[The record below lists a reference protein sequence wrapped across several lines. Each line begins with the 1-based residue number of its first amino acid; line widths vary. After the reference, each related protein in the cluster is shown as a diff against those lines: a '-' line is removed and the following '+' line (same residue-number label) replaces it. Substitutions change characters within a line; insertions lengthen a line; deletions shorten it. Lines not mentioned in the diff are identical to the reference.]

1 MRFVRGQTGKRG
13 RRPGQCGTQFEG
25 EKGHAFAWSQ
35 LGDKK
40 HKGDRAEGLGSVW
53 GGERAHAFAWS
64 QLGDKKQNGGRAEGL
79 GSVWEEKG
87 HMRLCGLS
95 WETRNKMGA
104 GGKAWAVCGR
114 RKGTCVCVVSVGR
127 QETKWGQGGRP
138 GREAPNV
145 RVQRRPAATGQRTSP
160 QLTNIKKTNENGQ
173 KGWEER
179 QSKRGSGR
187 SRRGPE
193 RRTPEGSGGIAR
205 RVSVGGP
212 ATHQGLAIYC

>member
-1 MRFVRGQTGKRG
+1 MPHWRSLTRSKKSTQVATPEEIGQGMRFVRGQTGKRG
-13 RRPGQCGTQFEG
+13 RRPGQCGTQCEG
-25 EKGHAFAWSQ
+25 
-35 LGDKK
+35 
-40 HKGDRAEGLGSVW
+40 
-53 GGERAHAFAWS
+53 
-64 QLGDKKQNGGRAEGL
+64 
-79 GSVWEEKG
+79 EKG
-87 HMRLCGLS
+87 HMRLRGLS

-104 GGKAWAVCGR
+104 GRKAWAVCGR
-114 RKGTCVCVVSVGR
+114 RKGTCVCVVSVGK

-160 QLTNIKKTNENGQ
+160 QLTIIKKTNENGQ
-173 KGWEER
+173 KGWEGR

-187 SRRGPE
+187 SRRRPE